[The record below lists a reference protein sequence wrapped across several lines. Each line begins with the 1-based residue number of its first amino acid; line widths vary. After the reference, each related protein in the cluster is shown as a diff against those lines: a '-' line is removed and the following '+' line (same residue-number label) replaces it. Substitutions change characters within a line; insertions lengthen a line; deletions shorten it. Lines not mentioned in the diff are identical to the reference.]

1 MNNASDGGTAVTALL
16 WSTIDGSTFAVW
28 VVLTAA
34 AAFLTVLV
42 SVLLGARLV
51 LHASPSWQ
59 YGAVLAVLF
68 LPFAMGSSVWA
79 YAVTRMAAWS
89 GVQDYLVG
97 ADSTTRAI
105 ALLFACM
112 ARAIPLGVFFC
123 ATTLHRYTATIRP
136 YFRSHALS
144 VPFFMLCALNR
155 LPASISVLLGL
166 FGAAMMSTEAALP
179 TFLYRANPGTAPE
192 TPNILLARQFRE
204 VYASAGAH
212 ALPQVALLGLLIALV
227 LYGAAWGGTW
237 GAALT
242 LRRVRASLA
251 RRHGGAGAAPA
262 KWPALL
268 WAGLAACLLP
278 GVAALIALLM
288 PAPLADD
295 ASLGGTRLGR
305 IAGYRD
311 ISAIGMLVGTILTAS
326 AMAIAVRLRYGKRD
340 LLRWVETRGAI
351 AGLLFL
357 PAFIPVLSLMA
368 ALGTFAHGGTI
379 GVAGFAAMIVSH
391 FCLHYPIFQFIC
403 MSLIAA
409 IPERHV
415 AWQRAMRLGYW
426 FSLLSDG
433 FRRNVAVLVGLFGMG
448 TVLVVTDGSIARWF
462 SHLVRAPEEV
472 LFAALFGRL
481 SNASAAM
488 TVAWSVGLIAL
499 AVCTTLATA
508 FIHELRKRP
517 DHG

>member
-1 MNNASDGGTAVTALL
+1 MNNASDAGVVMTALF
-16 WSTIDGSTFAVW
+16 WSSIDMQTFAGW
-28 VVLTAA
+28 IVLTAA

-51 LHASPSWQ
+51 FHASPSWQ
-59 YGAVLAVLF
+59 YGALLALLF

-79 YAVTRMAAWS
+79 YAVTRIATWS

-97 ADSTTRAI
+97 ANSTTRAI
-105 ALLFACM
+105 ALLLACM

-136 YFRSHALS
+136 YFRTHALS

-179 TFLYRANPGTAPE
+179 TFLYRANPGTGPE

-204 VYASAGAH
+204 VYASAGTQ
-212 ALPQVALLGLLIALV
+212 ALPQVAALGMLIAVV
-227 LYGAAWGGTW
+227 LFGAALAGTW
-237 GAALT
+237 GGDLI
-242 LRRVRASLA
+242 LRRVRARLA
-251 RRHGGAGAAPA
+251 RRHGAAAAAPA
-262 KWPALL
+262 QWPALL

-278 GVAALIALLM
+278 GIAALIALFM
-288 PAPLADD
+288 PATFAEDTSVG
-295 ASLGGTRLGR
+295 ATRLGQL
-305 IAGYRD
+305 AGYRD
-311 ISAIGMLVGTILTAS
+311 ISAVGMLVGTILTAS

-357 PAFIPVLSLMA
+357 PAFIPILSLMA

-379 GVAGFAAMIVSH
+379 GITGFAAMIVSH

-415 AWQRAMRLGYW
+415 AWQRSMRLGYW

-448 TVLVVTDGSIARWF
+448 TVLVVTDGSVARWF
-462 SHLVRAPEEV
+462 SHLVRAPEEA

-499 AVCTTLATA
+499 AVCATLATA
-508 FIHELRKRP
+508 FIYELRTRP